1 MDIQFPTLLP
11 RLQIVI
17 KRAIVMPACF
27 AVFFGCQSTQ
37 SVAPDRSL
45 RLTTL
50 SDKVFDNFIYS
61 GDPRSAL
68 DEWAAGSG
76 LSAKIIPRLVVVFP
90 PQPISMENI
99 EINVRS
105 IPAFELLSLIVNLAG
120 WSSEIRVDDPNGK
133 SGEVNILAIIIY
145 SWFRELGEA

>member
-1 MDIQFPTLLP
+1 
-11 RLQIVI
+11 
-17 KRAIVMPACF
+17 
-27 AVFFGCQSTQ
+27 
-37 SVAPDRSL
+37 
-45 RLTTL
+45 L